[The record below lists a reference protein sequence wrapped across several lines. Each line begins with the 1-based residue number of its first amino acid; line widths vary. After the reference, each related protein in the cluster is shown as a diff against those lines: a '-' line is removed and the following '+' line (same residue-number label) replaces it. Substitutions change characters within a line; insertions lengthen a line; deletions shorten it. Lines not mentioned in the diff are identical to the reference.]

1 MLFYAGAFEPAL
13 MDKAMGLAPTK
24 PSQSG
29 YGDFETVMQTV
40 TAHLEKS
47 PYFLGET
54 FSAAD
59 LVWALGLSWTKKMV
73 PENTA
78 ITDFVTRITSR
89 TSFVTAKEKDATL
102 AKPWS

>member
-1 MLFYAGAFEPAL
+1 

-24 PSQSG
+24 QSQSG

-47 PYFLGET
+47 FYFLGET

-59 LVWALGLSWTKKMV
+59 IVWALGLSWTKKMV
-73 PENTA
+73 PENPS
-78 ITDFVTRITSR
+78 ITDFVKRVMSR
-89 TSFVTAKEKDATL
+89 ASYVTAKEKDATL